1 MEKRLVQR
9 EKTFGVAWENAKND
23 LKTSWQTHG
32 KTPVAVWKNAW
43 YIMGK
48 RLVHH
53 GIAKDANKDKGKGL
67 LTL

>member
-1 MEKRLVQR
+1 LRLLYGVIRREKSMEKRLVNH
-9 EKTFGVAWENAKND
+9 E
-23 LKTSWQTHG
+23 
-32 KTPVAVWKNAW
+32 KTPVAVWENAW
-43 YIMGK
+43 CSMEK

>member
-9 EKTFGVAWENAKND
+9 EKTFGVAWENADND

-43 YIMGK
+43 YIME
-48 RLVHH
+48 
-53 GIAKDANKDKGKGL
+53 
-67 LTL
+67 

>member
-1 MEKRLVQR
+1 MEKRLVHH
-9 EKTFGVAWENAKND
+9 E
-23 LKTSWQTHG
+23 
-32 KTPVAVWKNAW
+32 KTPVAVWKNACRS
-43 YIMGK
+43 MEK

>member
-1 MEKRLVQR
+1 ME
-9 EKTFGVAWENAKND
+9 
-23 LKTSWQTHG
+23 
-32 KTPVAVWKNAW
+32 
-43 YIMGK
+43 K

>member
-1 MEKRLVQR
+1 MEKRLSQY
-9 EKTFGVAWENAKND
+9 
-23 LKTSWQTHG
+23 G
-32 KTPVAVWKNAW
+32 KILGASWKNASRS
-43 YIMGK
+43 MEK

>member
-9 EKTFGVAWENAKND
+9 EKTFGVAWENANND
-23 LKTSWQTHG
+23 LKTGWQTHG
-32 KTPVAVWKNAW
+32 KTLGASWKNACRS
-43 YIMGK
+43 MEK
-48 RLVHH
+48 RLVYH

>member
-1 MEKRLVQR
+1 
-9 EKTFGVAWENAKND
+9 
-23 LKTSWQTHG
+23 
-32 KTPVAVWKNAW
+32 
-43 YIMGK
+43 MGK

>member
-1 MEKRLVQR
+1 MAKRLVHYG
-9 EKTFGVAWENAKND
+9 KTSVTSWKNAKND

-32 KTPVAVWKNAW
+32 KTPVAVWE
-43 YIMGK
+43 K
-48 RLVHH
+48 RLVYH

>member
-1 MEKRLVQR
+1 MK
-9 EKTFGVAWENAKND
+9 
-23 LKTSWQTHG
+23 
-32 KTPVAVWKNAW
+32 
-43 YIMGK
+43 K

>member
-1 MEKRLVQR
+1 MEKRLVNH
-9 EKTFGVAWENAKND
+9 E
-23 LKTSWQTHG
+23 
-32 KTPVAVWKNAW
+32 KTPVAVWENAW
-43 YIMGK
+43 CSMEK